1 MCSFTPA
8 LLLLAD
14 PARPFMG
21 RCVAR
26 PAVYLCVADCVENS
40 HICRDWQIARAGFDD
55 CLRRSPTSPPAKP
68 STLPGARGQP
78 VSRAKLKRRTRAGL
92 VGLCRGFWPGCSG
105 EGRPHVLQV
114 GEVGGH
120 SSPRDHS
127 SDTDAKTA
135 QDGE

>member
-40 HICRDWQIARAGFDD
+40 HICRGAGVDF
-55 CLRRSPTSPPAKP
+55 LRFS
-68 STLPGARGQP
+68 GQ
-78 VSRAKLKRRTRAGL
+78 RLTR
-92 VGLCRGFWPGCSG
+92 
-105 EGRPHVLQV
+105 
-114 GEVGGH
+114 
-120 SSPRDHS
+120 
-127 SDTDAKTA
+127 
-135 QDGE
+135 